1 MVAEGPLTEIDSI
14 TSGYIVP
21 WASHFTPSISL
32 ETSLKTSI
40 KTFPIIFL
48 FCSGSS
54 TFLREFINFLRH

>member
-21 WASHFTPSISL
+21 WASHFTPSISF

-40 KTFPIIFL
+40 KTFPIIF
-48 FCSGSS
+48 F
-54 TFLREFINFLRH
+54 FLLDLLHF